1 MTDIIGSVSS
11 TGDQQ
16 PKLRRKTRPQP
27 GDLKYGR
34 SSVSNGRRLHIQA
47 AAGNTAWSRRFR
59 DIYKLLVG
67 DTDNEAVRQLAR
79 RVATVSIACEKM
91 ESEAAS
97 GHDFDHQLYGM
108 YTDQLARTLQCLGL
122 KQGANK

>member
-1 MTDIIGSVSS
+1 MTEAVQIEGRATES
-11 TGDQQ
+11 GDQQ

-27 GDLKYGR
+27 GDPKYGR
-34 SSVSNGRRLHIQA
+34 SSVSNGRRLHTQA

-59 DIYKLLVG
+59 DIYKLLVD

-79 RVATVSIACEKM
+79 RVATISIACEKM

-108 YTDQLARTLQCLGL
+108 YTEQLTRTLQCLG
-122 KQGANK
+122 ANK